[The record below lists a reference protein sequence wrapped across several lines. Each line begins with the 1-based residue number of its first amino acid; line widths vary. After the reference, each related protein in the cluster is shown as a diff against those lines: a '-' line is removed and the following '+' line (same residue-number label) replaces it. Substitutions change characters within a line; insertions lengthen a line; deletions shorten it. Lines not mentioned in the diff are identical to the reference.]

1 MKIFVL
7 VEGQTEE
14 AFIKQ
19 VLAPALPGLWLVPSI
34 VKTKVTGARP
44 HKGGT
49 VAYEE
54 FRRQL
59 NLLLRDPTAALV
71 TTMFDYVDLDDGFPG
86 RAAVQGAT
94 SRARVT
100 VVERAIAADVNHPR
114 FRPYLSLHE
123 FEAMLFVQPERIA
136 EVLQEPRI
144 RAGLLAVRGRYAE
157 TPEDINDSP
166 ATSPSARIETLCEE
180 QAGSR
185 ALFSKRAH
193 GPIIAARIG
202 LDAIRAQCP
211 HFHDWVSGLEALTQ
225 A

>member
-1 MKIFVL
+1 MKKVFVL

-14 AFIKQ
+14 AFIKH

-49 VAYEE
+49 VTYEE

-71 TTMFDYVDLDDGFPG
+71 TTMFDYVDLEGDFPG
-86 RAAVQGAT
+86 RATAPGAT
-94 SRARVT
+94 ARARVLS
-100 VVERAIAADVNHPR
+100 VEQAIAAEVNHPR

-123 FEAMLFVQPERIA
+123 FEAMLFVQPEKIA
-136 EVLQEPRI
+136 EVVQEPRI
-144 RAGLLAVRGRYAE
+144 RAGLEAVRARYAA

-166 ATSPSARIETLCEE
+166 ATSPSARIETLCEKE
-180 QAGSR
+180 AGSR

-193 GPIIAARIG
+193 GPIIAGRIG
-202 LDAIRAQCP
+202 LAAIRAQCP
-211 HFHDWVSGLEALTQ
+211 HFHDWVVGLEAF
-225 A
+225 

>member
-19 VLAPALPGLWLVPSI
+19 VLAPSLPCLWLVPSI

-44 HKGGT
+44 QEGGT
-49 VAYEE
+49 VRYEE

-71 TTMFDYVDLDDGFPG
+71 TRMFDYVDLDDDFPG

-94 SRARVT
+94 SKARVMS
-100 VVERAIAADVNHPR
+100 VERAIAADVNHPR

-123 FEAMLFVQPERIA
+123 FEALLFVQPERIA
-136 EVLQEPRI
+136 EVVQEPRI
-144 RAGLLAVRGRYAE
+144 RVGLEAVRARYAV

-166 ATSPSARIETLCEE
+166 ATSPAARIEALCAEE
-180 QAGSR
+180 AGSR
-185 ALFSKRAH
+185 AVFSKRAH

-202 LDAIRAQCP
+202 LPAIRAQCP
-211 HFHDWVSGLEALTQ
+211 HFNDWISGLEALAPT
-225 A
+225 